1 MEEEAVY
8 INALKYY
15 KNNIEK
21 SKNEISNMESNI
33 TKVSWSRL
41 VIVIIM
47 IALGYFLYSKN
58 SLIPLILL
66 EVLLIAAFI
75 GVATYHNKLISK
87 KEKLERF
94 LEINEKGVKRI
105 NGEFKSTED
114 DGSEY
119 INDSHPF
126 SSDIDI
132 FGKSS
137 LFQLINDTLTKGG
150 REKLVKSLSLEKLPS
165 KEEIHNKQKGIEEL
179 GKKIEW
185 RQELLVRGKSKLKS
199 KKREVNELESLLKWS
214 NSSSKKRG
222 SKKVIAYIFIALT
235 FTSIVSAILK
245 FITPSYVLLFLMLN
259 FVVIKFL
266 TKDYKEDIILINDI
280 KGTVKSYSEILKM
293 IEDEEFDSEYLK
305 GIKKKLNNSEGIS
318 CSEEMKKLSNLLDWV
333 GDSSSNAYYLILNIL
348 IFSDVFIMENLEE
361 WKMKNSKELENWIDV
376 MSEIDS
382 LVSISN
388 LYFDFENWNFPS
400 ILDKKE
406 IRGKKIGHPLIGERA
421 VRNDYSL
428 SDGKRVTLITGSNMS
443 GKSTFLRTIGLNL
456 LLAYIGAPVYSE
468 EFTCGIFNIYT
479 CMRTKDNLEES
490 ISSFYAEILRI
501 KILIEATKRGED
513 VFFLLDEI
521 FKGTNSVDRHTG
533 ATELINQLIDGGAM
547 GLVSTHDLEL
557 CDLEE
562 HDSRIENYNFREY
575 YENNKIKFDYKLRKG
590 KSETQNA
597 IHLMKLAGIKFK

>member
-15 KNNIEK
+15 KSNIEK
-21 SKNEISNMESNI
+21 SKNEILNMESNI
-33 TKVSWSRL
+33 TKVGWSRL

-58 SLIPLILL
+58 SLIPLILS

-75 GVATYHNKLISK
+75 VVATYHNKLINK
-87 KEKLERF
+87 KEKVERF

-105 NGEFKSTED
+105 NGEFKSIED

-199 KKREVNELESLLKWS
+199 KKREVNELEALLKWS

-222 SKKVIAYIFIALT
+222 SKKLIAYIFIALT
-235 FTSIVSAILK
+235 FASIISAILK
-245 FITPSYVLLFLMLN
+245 FITPSYVLLFLMVN
-259 FVVIKFL
+259 FIVIKLL
-266 TKDYKEDIILINDI
+266 TKDYKEDILLINDI

-293 IEDEEFDSEYLK
+293 IENEEFDSEYLK

-348 IFSDVFIMENLEE
+348 IFSDVFIMENLED
-361 WKMKNSKELENWIDV
+361 WKKKNSKELKNWLDV

-388 LYFDFENWNFPS
+388 LYFDFEDWNFPS
-400 ILDKKE
+400 ISDNKE

-597 IHLMKLAGIKFK
+597 IHLMKLAGIEFK

>member
-8 INALKYY
+8 INALRYY

-33 TKVSWSRL
+33 TKVGWSRL

-58 SLIPLILL
+58 SLIPLILS

-75 GVATYHNKLISK
+75 VVATYHNKLISK
-87 KEKLERF
+87 KEKVERF

-105 NGEFKSTED
+105 NGEFKGIED

-150 REKLVKSLSLEKLPS
+150 REKLVKSLSLEKIPS
-165 KEEIHNKQKGIEEL
+165 KEEIQNKQKGIEEL

-199 KKREVNELESLLKWS
+199 KKREVNELEALLKWS

-222 SKKVIAYIFIALT
+222 SKKIIAYIFIALT
-235 FTSIVSAILK
+235 FASIVSAILK
-245 FITPSYVLLFLMLN
+245 FITPSYVLLFLMVN
-259 FVVIKFL
+259 FVVIKLL
-266 TKDYKEDIILINDI
+266 TKDYKEDLLLISDI
-280 KGTVKSYSEILKM
+280 KGTVKSYSEILRM

-305 GIKKKLNNSEGIS
+305 DIKKKLNNSEGIS
-318 CSEEMKKLSNLLDWV
+318 CSEEMRKLSNLLDWV

-361 WKMKNSKELENWIDV
+361 WKKKNSKELENWIDV

-388 LYFDFENWNFPS
+388 LYFDFEDWNFPS
-400 ILDKKE
+400 ISDKKE

-428 SDGKRVTLITGSNMS
+428 SDGKLVTLITGSNMS

>member
-33 TKVSWSRL
+33 SKVGWSRL

-58 SLIPLILL
+58 NLIPLILL
-66 EVLLIAAFI
+66 EVLLIASFI
-75 GVATYHNKLISK
+75 VVATYHNKLINK
-87 KEKLERF
+87 KERLERF

-105 NGEFKSTED
+105 NGEFKSIED

-150 REKLVKSLSLEKLPS
+150 REKLVKSLTLEKLPS
-165 KEEIHNKQKGIEEL
+165 KEEIKNKQKGIEEL
-179 GKKIEW
+179 GRKIEW

-199 KKREVNELESLLKWS
+199 KKREVNELEALLKWS
-214 NSSSKKRG
+214 NSSSKKKG
-222 SKKVIAYIFIALT
+222 SKKLIAYVFIALT
-235 FTSIVSAILK
+235 FASIVAAILK

-259 FVVIKFL
+259 FVVIKLL
-266 TKDYKEDIILINDI
+266 TKDYKEELILISDI

-293 IEDEEFDSEYLK
+293 IENEEFDSEYLN
-305 GIKKKLNNSEGIS
+305 GIKKKLNNSKGIS

-348 IFSDVFIMENLEE
+348 IFSDVFIMENLED
-361 WKMKNSKELENWIDV
+361 WKKKNSKELENWLDV

-388 LYFDFENWNFPS
+388 LYFDFEDWNFPLIS
-400 ILDKKE
+400 QKKE

-421 VRNDYSL
+421 VRNDYYL
-428 SDGKRVTLITGSNMS
+428 SDGKLVTLITGSNMS
-443 GKSTFLRTIGLNL
+443 GKSTFLRTVGLNL

>member
-1 MEEEAVY
+1 M
-8 INALKYY
+8 IN
-15 KNNIEK
+15 
-21 SKNEISNMESNI
+21 
-33 TKVSWSRL
+33 
-41 VIVIIM
+41 
-47 IALGYFLYSKN
+47 
-58 SLIPLILL
+58 
-66 EVLLIAAFI
+66 
-75 GVATYHNKLISK
+75 
-87 KEKLERF
+87 
-94 LEINEKGVKRI
+94 
-105 NGEFKSTED
+105 
-114 DGSEY
+114 
-119 INDSHPF
+119 
-126 SSDIDI
+126 
-132 FGKSS
+132 FG
-137 LFQLINDTLTKGG
+137 
-150 REKLVKSLSLEKLPS
+150 
-165 KEEIHNKQKGIEEL
+165 
-179 GKKIEW
+179 
-185 RQELLVRGKSKLKS
+185 
-199 KKREVNELESLLKWS
+199 
-214 NSSSKKRG
+214 
-222 SKKVIAYIFIALT
+222 
-235 FTSIVSAILK
+235 
-245 FITPSYVLLFLMLN
+245 
-259 FVVIKFL
+259 VIKLL
-266 TKDYKEDIILINDI
+266 TKDYKEDLLIISDI

-305 GIKKKLNNSEGIS
+305 DIKKKLNNSEGIS

-348 IFSDVFIMENLEE
+348 IFSDVFIMENLEG
-361 WKMKNSKELENWIDV
+361 WKKKNSKELENWLDV

-388 LYFDFENWNFPS
+388 LYFDFEDWNFPS
-400 ILDKKE
+400 ISQKKE

-443 GKSTFLRTIGLNL
+443 GKSTFLRTVGLNL

-597 IHLMKLAGIKFK
+597 IHLMKLAGIEFK

>member
-15 KNNIEK
+15 KSNIEK

-33 TKVSWSRL
+33 TKVGWSRL

-47 IALGYFLYSKN
+47 IVIGYFLYSKN
-58 SLIPLILL
+58 SLIPLILS

-75 GVATYHNKLISK
+75 IVATYHNKLINK
-87 KEKLERF
+87 KDKLERF

-105 NGEFKSTED
+105 NGEFKSIED

-165 KEEIHNKQKGIEEL
+165 KEEIKNKQKGIEEL

-199 KKREVNELESLLKWS
+199 KKREVNELEALLKWS

-222 SKKVIAYIFIALT
+222 SKKIIAYIFIALT
-235 FTSIVSAILK
+235 FASIVSAILK
-245 FITPSYVLLFLMLN
+245 FITPSYVLLFLMIN
-259 FVVIKFL
+259 FVVIKLL
-266 TKDYKEDIILINDI
+266 TKDYKEDLLLISDI
-280 KGTVKSYSEILKM
+280 KGTVKSYSEILRM
-293 IEDEEFDSEYLK
+293 IEDEEFDSGYLK
-305 GIKKKLNNSEGIS
+305 DIKKKLNNSEGIS
-318 CSEEMKKLSNLLDWV
+318 CSEEMRKLSNLLDWI

-348 IFSDVFIMENLEE
+348 IFSDVFIMENLED
-361 WKMKNSKELENWIDV
+361 WKKKNSKELENWLDV

-388 LYFDFENWNFPS
+388 LYFDFEDWNFPS
-400 ILDKKE
+400 ISDKKE

-428 SDGKRVTLITGSNMS
+428 SNGKLVTLITGSNMS
-443 GKSTFLRTIGLNL
+443 GKSTFLRTVGLNL

-597 IHLMKLAGIKFK
+597 IHLMKLAGIEFK

>member
-15 KNNIEK
+15 KSNIEK

-33 TKVSWSRL
+33 TKVGWSRL

-47 IALGYFLYSKN
+47 IALGYFLYNKN
-58 SLIPLILL
+58 SLIPLILS

-75 GVATYHNKLISK
+75 VVATYHNKLINK
-87 KEKLERF
+87 KEKVERF

-105 NGEFKSTED
+105 NGEFKSIED

-199 KKREVNELESLLKWS
+199 KKREVNELEALLKWS
-214 NSSSKKRG
+214 NSSSKKRE
-222 SKKVIAYIFIALT
+222 SKKLIAYIFIALT
-235 FTSIVSAILK
+235 FASIVSAILK
-245 FITPSYVLLFLMLN
+245 FITPSYVLLFLMVN
-259 FVVIKFL
+259 FVVIKLL
-266 TKDYKEDIILINDI
+266 TKDYKEDILLINDI

-293 IEDEEFDSEYLK
+293 IENEEFNSEYLK
-305 GIKKKLNNSEGIS
+305 AIKKKLNNSEGIS

-348 IFSDVFIMENLEE
+348 IFSDVFIMENLED
-361 WKMKNSKELENWIDV
+361 WKKKNSKELENWLDV

-388 LYFDFENWNFPS
+388 LYFDFEDWNFPS
-400 ILDKKE
+400 ISDKKE

-597 IHLMKLAGIKFK
+597 IHLMKLAGIEFK